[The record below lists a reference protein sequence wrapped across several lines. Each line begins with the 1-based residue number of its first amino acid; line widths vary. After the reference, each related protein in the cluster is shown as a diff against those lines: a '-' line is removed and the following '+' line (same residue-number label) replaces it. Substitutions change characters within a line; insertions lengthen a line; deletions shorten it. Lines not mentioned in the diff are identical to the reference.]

1 MNKARA
7 FAPFNGLREKV
18 QCNEEIMSRTLLVGI
33 FLLVAILGKG
43 QPAYAQNAPASNADS
58 GAASAKTPEPIR
70 STTRLVQVSI
80 VVTDK
85 KGEPVTGLKKE
96 DFTLLDES
104 KPQEIAF
111 FNAETPTPL
120 GGTPPALPPNVFT
133 NRFDLKGQDPGAVT
147 VVLFDSLNTAVQD
160 QAYVRKQVIK
170 FLQNLKPQDHVAV
183 YGLTMQLLL
192 LHEFTQDASALVAA
206 AESFKPKEQGIYNG
220 SNPDYFN
227 VPAMIDAH
235 SGWQQFQ
242 DAVNQTDARIADQY
256 KLRRAEMTANA
267 LEAIANHVATIPGRK
282 NLVWVSGS
290 FPMSNILESLSAAV
304 DRTNDTAGPYAAAAA
319 QALNRVNMAIYPV
332 DASGVVTSA
341 GMDPSRKGDSLTD
354 PNAIQYCA
362 DCVSKAPGNSPGMFD
377 RQNMRDSERMLA
389 DATGGLAFYGSN
401 DITVAMKRAFD
412 DGRYAYTLGF
422 YPNHGK
428 WDGRLRKI
436 KVQTKMAGAQL
447 RYRNGYVADQDHT
460 DSETQAKADLQQAA
474 MSPLD
479 ATRLG
484 MIVSTK
490 FVGAAEQRKLEL
502 HVGLDPKQLRL
513 QNAEQH
519 EKGAVDLY
527 FVQRNA
533 QGETVSAESQRIGLN
548 LEEKQYEYMSK
559 AGLVLA
565 RHVAIVPE
573 ATDLRVLVRDAG
585 SQALGSVTVPV
596 KSLLA
601 GEQVAPAK
609 MDIPK

>member
-1 MNKARA
+1 MKR
-7 FAPFNGLREKV
+7 FAAGIGFV
-18 QCNEEIMSRTLLVGI
+18 LVGMM
-33 FLLVAILGKG
+33 LGEGPVKA
-43 QPAYAQNAPASNADS
+43 QAPPPAN
-58 GAASAKTPEPIR
+58 AKTDAGAQLDTTSQPKRTEPIR
-70 STTRLVQVSI
+70 STTRLVQVSV

-85 KGEPVTGLKKE
+85 KGEPISGLKKE
-96 DFTLLDES
+96 EFTVLDEN

-111 FNAETPTPL
+111 FTAEVAAPARA
-120 GGTPPALPPNVFT
+120 TPPALPPNVFT

-147 VVLFDSLNTAVQD
+147 VVLFDSLNTSVQD
-160 QAYVRKQVIK
+160 QSYVRGQVIK
-170 FLQNLKPQDHVAV
+170 FLKNLKPQDHVAV
-183 YGLTMQLLL
+183 YGLTTELLL
-192 LHEFTQDASALVAA
+192 LHEFTQDASSLVEAA
-206 AESFKPKEQGIYNG
+206 SQFRPKEQALYNA

-235 SGWQQFQ
+235 SMWQRFQ

-256 KLRRAEMTANA
+256 KMRRAEMTANA
-267 LEAIANHVATIPGRK
+267 MEAIANHVATIPGRK

-290 FPMSNILESLSAAV
+290 FPLSILVEAFGLA
-304 DRTNDTAGPYAAAAA
+304 DRDNETTGGYATEAA

-332 DASGVVTSA
+332 DASGVVTNG
-341 GMDPSRKGDSLTD
+341 GMDPSRNGDSLSD

-362 DCVSKAPGNSPGMFD
+362 DCVSKAPGNSPGMLD

-401 DITVAMKRAFD
+401 DISAAMKRAFD
-412 DGRYAYTLGF
+412 DGRYAYTMGF
-422 YPNHGK
+422 YPAHRDWN
-428 WDGRLRKI
+428 GRFRKI
-436 KVQTKMAGAQL
+436 KVQLKMAGVQL
-447 RYRNGYVADQDHT
+447 RYRNGYVAEPDHT
-460 DSETQAKADLQQAA
+460 DSETQAKADLQHAA

-484 MIVSTK
+484 MIVSAK
-490 FVGAAEQRKLEL
+490 CSGPASERSLEL

-513 QNAEQH
+513 QSVEQH

-527 FVQRNA
+527 FVQRND

-548 LEEKQYEYMSK
+548 LEEKQYEYLAK

-565 RHVAIVPE
+565 RHVTIAPD

-596 KSLLA
+596 KTLLA

-609 MDIPK
+609 LGVPK